1 MAKPTYQIDHL
12 SESINYGPIVVAS
25 TDNSTP
31 TLLHTAHATNI
42 DEIWLEAYN
51 FGNTDVTLTISY
63 GGTNPEN
70 RIIQVIP
77 ASRGSIPL
85 LKGIRCSGSLTVSA
99 HASTANSV
107 SIIGSVNR
115 IVFV

>member
-1 MAKPTYQIDHL
+1 MAKPTYQIDHF

-25 TDNSTP
+25 TDNTTP
-31 TLLHTAHATNI
+31 TLVHTASTTNI

-51 FGNTDVTLTISY
+51 FGSTDAVLTISY
-63 GGTNPEN
+63 AGTNPEN
-70 RIIQVIP
+70 RITQVIP
-77 ASRGSIPL
+77 ASRGSIPVL
-85 LKGIRCSGSLTVSA
+85 QGTRCSGAITISA
-99 HASTANSV
+99 HASIANTV